1 MKFVVLDCFLVLITI
16 EALILNV
23 EAYVHIPPAN
33 EVCFPINGTAPFEKY
48 YCDDSTA
55 LETNFEG
62 PICATDGITYNNECE
77 FNRAKCQN
85 PQCQEEDHNCIKKKC
100 KVEPLIRSF
109 FNTMERLQE

>member
-16 EALILNV
+16 EALISNV
-23 EAYVHIPPAN
+23 KAYVYIPPAN

-62 PICATDGITYNNECE
+62 PICGTDGITYKNECE
-77 FNRAKCQN
+77 LGMAIPRNISLLGESRNRGMA
-85 PQCQEEDHNCIKKKC
+85 I
-100 KVEPLIRSF
+100 
-109 FNTMERLQE
+109 